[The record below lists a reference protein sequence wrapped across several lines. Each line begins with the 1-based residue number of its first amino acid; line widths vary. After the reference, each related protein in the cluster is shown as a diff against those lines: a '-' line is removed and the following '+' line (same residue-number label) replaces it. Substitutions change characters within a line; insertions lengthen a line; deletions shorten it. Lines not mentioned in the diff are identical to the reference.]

1 MKDKYFGDINDYRK
15 YGLLRA
21 LTQPRGLNVGI
32 CWLRTAPDGRQD
44 GEARRYLEQPEQ
56 WRHRD
61 SSLYDSLRRLTDPGV
76 ARSVVHAETWSLI
89 PGATYFHPFIADAAV
104 DREQYFTSAFTT
116 LSRCQLIFFDPDNGM
131 EV

>member
-21 LTQPRGLNVGI
+21 LTQPRGFKIGM

-61 SSLYDSLRRLTDPGV
+61 PSLYDSMRRLSE
-76 ARSVVHAETWSLI
+76 SVSGAERAANM
-89 PGATYFHPFIADAAV
+89 ATTSQQRRTLLANRFFS
-104 DREQYFTSAFTT
+104 DRDQVQIQSMNHFFPNATT
-116 LSRCQLIFFDPDNGM
+116 IRQPES
-131 EV
+131 V